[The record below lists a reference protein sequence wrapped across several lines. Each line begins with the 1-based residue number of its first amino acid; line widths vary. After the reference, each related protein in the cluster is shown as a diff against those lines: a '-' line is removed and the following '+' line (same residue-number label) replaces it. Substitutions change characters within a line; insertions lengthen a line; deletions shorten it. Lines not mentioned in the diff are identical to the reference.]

1 MNKALL
7 LTAPGDLR
15 ITDLPLPP
23 PSGDQLLIRVR
34 HMALCGSDIKL
45 YQGTYKAPHKYPIVI
60 GHEWIGQVE
69 EAGPQASATW
79 KKGDLVTGECSIFCG
94 CCPACQRNR
103 NYCQSIEKMGIT
115 LDGGGAQHI
124 VVSERH
130 LHRCPALGD
139 VSPLALTEPLAV
151 AVQGIQKRVGAD
163 TLRQVRHALIFGC
176 GGIGIMS
183 VFALLDAG
191 VPNITV
197 VDVAE
202 EKIALVRSFGLP
214 GVTTRLGG
222 PSSDQ
227 PFDLIVEA
235 AGTGP
240 TLARAMELAAPCAT
254 IVCLGH
260 QGSVNAD
267 FGLVLRKSLS
277 IVASLGSCGG
287 FERAIDIISERHDLI
302 KRMITRR
309 LAMDDVPAYL
319 AREQSSAQD
328 VKVLIDLT

>member
-1 MNKALL
+1 MNKGLL
-7 LTAPGDLR
+7 LAAPGDLR
-15 ITDLPLPP
+15 VTDLARPT

-45 YQGTYKAPHKYPIVI
+45 YQGTYKAPHKYPIIV
-60 GHEWIGQVE
+60 GHEWIGE
-69 EAGPQASATW
+69 IEAAGPRASAAW
-79 KKGDLVTGECSIFCG
+79 KTGDLVTGECSIFCG
-94 CCPACQRNR
+94 SCPACLRNR

-130 LHRCPALGD
+130 LHRCPALSD
-139 VSPLALTEPLAV
+139 LSPLALTEPLAV
-151 AVQGIQKRVGAD
+151 AVQGIQNRVGAD

-191 VPNITV
+191 VPNVTV
-197 VDVAE
+197 VDIAE
-202 EKIALVRSFGLP
+202 EKLALVRSFALP
-214 GVTTRLGG
+214 GVTTRLGA

-240 TLARAMELAAPCAT
+240 TLARAIELAAPCAT

-260 QGSVNAD
+260 QGSVTAD
-267 FGLVLRKSLS
+267 FGLVLRKSLN

-287 FERAIDIISERHDLI
+287 FERAIDIISKRHDLI
-302 KRMITRR
+302 SRMITRR
-309 LAMDDVPAYL
+309 LALDDVSTYL
-319 AREQSSAQD
+319 AREQSTAQD
-328 VKVLIDLT
+328 VKVMIDLA